1 MNTQEWSA
9 ALITFFSYLCLVLT
23 GLQSHA
29 MYWWNLATCQ
39 QGTKKTYMKPWIARL
54 FCSQASVYLTMEQF
68 SLWASYISISSALDI
83 KYVLFVVHLF
93 CQCLYLHLFCSWY
106 RNTCYLFAFISQC
119 LVACYNTLK
128 LYRSLRGME
137 EGEWCKWK
145 PFLESPL
152 EQQSPADLPLF
163 WFLVSPFKWVWVVR

>member
-1 MNTQEWSA
+1 MECCVHNFLFLYMPCLEWPAIPCDVLMKHSHMSARYQEDIHE
-9 ALITFFSYLCLVLT
+9 ALNCQIILEPGQSDGAIFTVSFLYL
-23 GLQSHA
+23 H
-29 MYWWNLATCQ
+29 
-39 QGTKKTYMKPWIARL
+39 L
-54 FCSQASVYLTMEQF
+54 FCSWYQIRA
-68 SLWASYISISSALDI
+68 ICSAFILSMP
-83 KYVLFVVHLF
+83 
-93 CQCLYLHLFCSWY
+93 YLHLFCSWY